1 MRPDATCRA
10 VASVPGNQLG
20 RSVFWQDSN
29 VLSIACDRG
38 KGRFAGPFNA
48 RRLQLQGRVSAV
60 LTLALFEPDIPQN
73 TGTMLRMCACLGI
86 GAALIEPAAFSI
98 SDPRFRR
105 AAMDYIEHVRLTRH
119 ASWRA
124 FLAWR
129 VETPA
134 RLILLT
140 TRANGTYTDF
150 AYAAGDVLLVG
161 RESAGV
167 PEEVHAY
174 ADARVCVPMQPQMR
188 SLNVAIAAAMV
199 AGEALRQ
206 IRWADKDSAH

>member
-1 MRPDATCRA
+1 MPAA
-10 VASVPGNQLG
+10 
-20 RSVFWQDSN
+20 
-29 VLSIACDRG
+29 
-38 KGRFAGPFNA
+38 
-48 RRLQLQGRVSAV
+48 

-86 GAALIEPAAFSI
+86 DAALIEPAAFSI

-105 AAMDYIEHVRLTRH
+105 AALDYLDHVHLTRH

-129 VETPA
+129 HEKPV

-140 TRANGTYTDF
+140 TRASLAYTDLE
-150 AYAAGDVLLVG
+150 YAPGDVLLVG

-167 PEEVHAY
+167 PEDAHNA
-174 ADARVCVPMQPQMR
+174 ADARVRVPMAPGLR
-188 SLNVAIAAAMV
+188 SLNVAVAAAMV

-206 IRWADKDSAH
+206 IRSAKGDPSR

>member
-1 MRPDATCRA
+1 MPAA
-10 VASVPGNQLG
+10 
-20 RSVFWQDSN
+20 
-29 VLSIACDRG
+29 
-38 KGRFAGPFNA
+38 
-48 RRLQLQGRVSAV
+48 

-86 GAALIEPAAFSI
+86 DAALIEPAAFSI

-105 AAMDYIEHVRLTRH
+105 AAMDYLDHVRLMRH
-119 ASWRA
+119 ASWPA

-129 VETPA
+129 VGNPA
-134 RLILLT
+134 RMILLT
-140 TRANGTYTDF
+140 TRAPLAYTEF
-150 AYAAGDVLLVG
+150 AYAAGDILLVG

-167 PEEVHAY
+167 PEAMHAA
-174 ADARVCVPMQPQMR
+174 ADVSVRVPMLPGLR

-206 IRWADKDSAH
+206 IRSAKAELPT

>member
-1 MRPDATCRA
+1 VAARLLLFQNTGAAATA
-10 VASVPGNQLG
+10 LDMPA
-20 RSVFWQDSN
+20 
-29 VLSIACDRG
+29 A
-38 KGRFAGPFNA
+38 
-48 RRLQLQGRVSAV
+48 

-73 TGTMLRMCACLGI
+73 TGTMLRMCACLGMD
-86 GAALIEPAAFSI
+86 AALIEPAAFSI

-105 AAMDYIEHVRLTRH
+105 AAMDYLGHVRLTQH

-124 FLAWR
+124 FRDWR
-129 VETPA
+129 AENQV

-140 TRANGTYTDF
+140 TRAAFAYTDLH
-150 AYAAGDVLLVG
+150 YAAGDVLLVG

-167 PEEVHAY
+167 PDEVHAA
-174 ADARVCVPMQPQMR
+174 ADASVRIPLEPGLR

-206 IRWADKDSAH
+206 IRGAAGKPRH